1 MLYSKNGSIPYPQ
14 TDGSDGWIEVADKP
28 EAPEG
33 KEVVWW
39 FPPGWVI
46 RDPMPVREGFKYSWS
61 QSGEQWVEYEI
72 PTVEPLTTE
81 QIVALTTESVSSLAT
96 ASVSS
101 LTTDS
106 ISALTTDQISALT
119 GGV

>member
-61 QSGEQWVEYEI
+61 QSSEQWTEYEI
-72 PTVEPLTTE
+72 PAPLTTE
-81 QIVALTTESVSSLAT
+81 QTVALTTDSVSSLAT
-96 ASVSS
+96 
-101 LTTDS
+101 DQ